1 MTVDHDRSVKARV
14 QEQFGKHADKY
25 VASEGHAQGDDLE
38 VLLQWLDPRP
48 EWQVLDIA
56 TGGGHAAG
64 KLSAHVR
71 HIVATDLTR
80 PMLAAAAAHLAGR
93 GCGNILYTVADAEQL
108 PFLDAAFDAVTCRAA
123 HHFPNPALFMQ
134 EAARVLKPGG
144 RFVFIDNVA
153 PDDDDLAA
161 FMNRF
166 EGMRDPSHVR
176 CLPVREWKALAEA
189 AGLRVV
195 RAQMSR
201 KRHAFPSWVRRTAE
215 TEEQVRQVER
225 FILGGSTSCREYF
238 AVHTGEG
245 TGGTLQSLQIDDWRV
260 LLEKPAQP

>member
-1 MTVDHDRSVKARV
+1 MDRDRSVKARV
-14 QEQFGKHADKY
+14 QEQFGKHAEKY

-38 VLLQWLDPRP
+38 VMLQWLDPRP

-64 KLSAHVR
+64 KLSPYVR

-80 PMLAAAAAHLAGR
+80 PMLAAAAAHLTGR
-93 GCGNILYTVADAEQL
+93 GCDNILYTVADAEQL
-108 PFLDAAFDAVTCRAA
+108 PFLDAAFDAVTCRIAA

-153 PDDDDLAA
+153 PEDDALAA

-166 EGMRDPSHVR
+166 EAMRDPSHVL
-176 CLPVREWKALAEA
+176 CLSVREWKALAEA
-189 AGLRVV
+189 SGLRVV
-195 RAQMSR
+195 QEQMGR
-201 KRHAFPSWVRRTAE
+201 KRHAFPSWVRRTAD
-215 TEEQVRQVER
+215 TEEQARQVEQ
-225 FILGGSTSCREYF
+225 FILGGPASSREYF
-238 AVHTGEG
+238 SVQADEG
-245 TGGTLQSLQIDDWRV
+245 ADGALQSLQIDDWRV